1 MTILPLPLLMM
12 NVNGKDTT
20 EFITVQKVAAHKQSL
35 HHTYPFVLY
44 NYDTYMPSTPS
55 QLRRN

>member
-1 MTILPLPLLMM
+1 MM